1 MDFVNSVDLR
11 PFKEELETPKQPAAW
26 LAGRGLLAP
35 GARVTRTDLEET
47 HRVREALRDVLSAK
61 SGIEVDVRSSS
72 GQVWPLRLTRRP
84 DGSLHV
90 QLDNAD

>member
-1 MDFVNSVDLR
+1 MASSERMFVQAIR
-11 PFKEELETPKQPAAW
+11 HY
-26 LAGRGLLAP
+26 
-35 GARVTRTDLEET
+35 GARHGIDL
-47 HRVREALRDVLSAK
+47 
-61 SGIEVDVRSSS
+61 DVRSSS